1 MLGHYS
7 QMTGQPKLQIFSKA
21 LEESYQTALLN
32 GMKLDCFSMRCV
44 IKYPCCSA
52 DNEICITNYSTV
64 DYLIEH

>member
-32 GMKLDCFSMRCV
+32 GMKLDYFSMRWLSSILAAV
-44 IKYPCCSA
+44 LIMKFVSPIIVL
-52 DNEICITNYSTV
+52 EII
-64 DYLIEH
+64 